1 MDKKTQ
7 YIFFLSELLIIFLFS
22 ILLGLNL
29 IQGLFLFVLSLL
41 GLLMFFRPLWALII
55 LLVIRPA
62 IDLWGTTPLISINI
76 ISLNYN
82 SLIGLLVFVAG
93 IVYLSKERKRL
104 PAMPSIYLMASFIL
118 WALISLIWSPSFID
132 GLREFI
138 RISGIFIIFAI
149 SFLIISNKSHFKIL
163 LKAFIVSSLIPLI
176 VAITQYFAGK
186 GEVIFGEFF
195 VRLYG
200 SFFYPNS
207 FAFFLVFVIA
217 ILLFQFSQSRKMET
231 KFLYG
236 LFALIPFLVVLGTY
250 ARGAWF
256 GGVLVFFTFGLV
268 KFRKIL
274 FGGILL
280 IVLMCL
286 FVPVIQERMGD
297 ILSLEPFSSLFWRI
311 KLWQGMTD
319 FFIQKPILGYGL
331 NSFQVLSQDLQGLS
345 ALPAP
350 EAHNDY
356 LKLLVELG
364 IVGLILYLAINIKLL
379 IFNLKNFLKSKDKFL
394 KDASLLASIL
404 VGVFVLMAFGDNI
417 MRGTATEWCLFAYLG
432 GLAGIMK
439 AGVLGKKLQKQ

>member
-1 MDKKTQ
+1 MDRKTQ
-7 YIFFLSELLIIFLFS
+7 YIFFVSGLLIVFLFS

-41 GLLMFFRPLWALII
+41 GLLMFFRPLWALIV
-55 LLVIRPA
+55 LLIIRPA
-62 IDLWGTTPLISINI
+62 IDLWGTAPLIDINI

-93 IVYLSKERKRL
+93 IAYLLKERKKL
-104 PAMPSIYLMASFIL
+104 PAIPSIYIIASFIL
-118 WALISLIWSPSFID
+118 LAFVSLIWSPSIID

-138 RISGIFIIFAI
+138 RIAGIFIVFAL

-163 LKAFIVSSLIPLI
+163 LKAFIVSSLIPLV
-176 VAITQYFAGK
+176 VAIIQYFDGT

-195 VRLYG
+195 KRLYG

-207 FAFFLVFVIA
+207 LAFFLVFIIA
-217 ILLFQFSQSRKMET
+217 ILLFLFSQSRKTEI

-236 LFALIPFLVVLGTY
+236 LFFLILFLVLLGTY
-250 ARGAWF
+250 TRGAWL
-256 GGVLVFFTFGLV
+256 GGVLVFLAFGLV
-268 KFRKIL
+268 KFRKVL
-274 FGGILL
+274 LGGIIL
-280 IVLMCL
+280 IALMCL
-286 FVPVIQERMGD
+286 FVPIIQERVGD
-297 ILSLEPFSSLFWRI
+297 IISLEPFSSLFWRI
-311 KLWQGMTD
+311 KLWQGMVD
-319 FFIQKPILGYGL
+319 FFMQKPILGHGL

-345 ALPAP
+345 ILPAP

-356 LKLLVELG
+356 LKLLIELG
-364 IVGLILYLAINIKLL
+364 IVGFTLYLAINIKLL

-404 VGVFVLMAFGDNI
+404 VGVFILMAFGDNI

-432 GLAGIMK
+432 GLAGIMTSK
-439 AGVLGKKLQKQ
+439 RIKEKPIN

>member
-7 YIFFLSELLIIFLFS
+7 YIFFVSGLLIIFLFA

-29 IQGLFLFVLSLL
+29 IQGLFLFALSLL

-55 LLVIRPA
+55 LLITRPA
-62 IDLWGTTPLISINI
+62 IDLWGTAPLIDINT

-93 IVYLSKERKRL
+93 IAYLSKERKRL
-104 PAMPSIYLMASFIL
+104 PAIPSIYLIVSFIL
-118 WALISLIWSPSFID
+118 LALISLIWSPSIID

-138 RISGIFIIFAI
+138 RISGIFIIFAV
-149 SFLIISNKSHFKIL
+149 SFLTISNKSHFKIL
-163 LKAFIVSSLIPLI
+163 LKAFIISSLIPLI
-176 VAITQYFAGK
+176 VSIIQYFTET

-195 VRLYG
+195 KRLYG

-207 FAFFLVFVIA
+207 LAFFLVFIIA
-217 ILLFQFSQSRKMET
+217 ILLFQFSQSRKIET

-236 LFALIPFLVVLGTY
+236 LFTLIIFLVLLGTY
-250 ARGAWF
+250 TRGAWL
-256 GGVLVFFTFGLV
+256 GGILVFLVFGLV

-274 FGGILL
+274 LGGVLL

-286 FVPVIQERMGD
+286 FVPIIQERVGD
-297 ILSLEPFSSLFWRI
+297 VVSLEPFSSLFWRI
-311 KLWQGMTD
+311 KLWQGMID
-319 FFIQKPILGYGL
+319 FFMQKPILGHGL
-331 NSFQVLSQDLQGLS
+331 NAFQVLSQDLQGLS
-345 ALPAP
+345 ILPAP

-356 LKLLVELG
+356 LKLLIELG
-364 IVGLILYLAINIKLL
+364 IAGFILYFAINIKLL
-379 IFNLKNFLKSKDKFL
+379 IFNLKNFLKNKDKFL
-394 KDASLLASIL
+394 KDASLLAVIL
-404 VGVFVLMAFGDNI
+404 VGVFILMAFGDNI

-439 AGVLGKKLQKQ
+439 VGVFGKKLQKR